1 MKAAEPS
8 RTSAETG
15 DVHKMSVENIEDF
28 KEQPATNGDYA
39 GAAAKTDPVEIALV
53 KKLDWRIMVST
64 VPLLSRQTL
73 LIALKAHTLHHVLSQ
88 LCRPQRAGAGSAQ

>member
-1 MKAAEPS
+1 MKAVEPS

-64 VPLLSRQTL
+64 VLLLSRRTL
-73 LIALKAHTLHHVLSQ
+73 LMAFESPRFAPCTF
-88 LCRPQRAGAGSAQ
+88 